1 MLGISKE
8 LILGVDM
15 ADPYAQMILLL
26 KNCIFQRV
34 RKYTLRCV
42 LKMFFTR
49 RTCLILERK

>member
-8 LILGVDM
+8 YWVDM
-15 ADPYAQMILLL
+15 ADAQDDIVVKELHIP
-26 KNCIFQRV
+26 KV